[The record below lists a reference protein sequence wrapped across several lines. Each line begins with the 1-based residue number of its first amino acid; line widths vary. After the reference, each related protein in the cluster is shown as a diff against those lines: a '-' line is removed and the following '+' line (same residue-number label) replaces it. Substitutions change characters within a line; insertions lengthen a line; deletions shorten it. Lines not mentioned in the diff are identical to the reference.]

1 MVRPKAIKFL
11 DLPYELHAL
20 IFKHTLLNDAK
31 ALALTCRKMY
41 TTYNEIDKCLADKI
55 IFNSKRD
62 NFRTCTHLTSF
73 KKITLD
79 YFISDASYDECI
91 ELCLR
96 QKRIEKIK
104 IYGLIYDNITPSK
117 IFVYPAMEYLT
128 ELELKFVNIPYANED
143 YLLPFIQNTTTL
155 RSLKL
160 ENIILNTETM
170 DHLSKNENLNYIK
183 LENVFIFDMIHFRLM
198 LSKMKQMQTFL
209 FFYFRFTQLMN
220 MVHTIEAIFECLH
233 NMTKLKELKI
243 TVWQELNIAN
253 LHTTVT
259 YARQYHTFRIKK
271 GNASSFIRAIVPLI
285 NSFRLTEFELLYFNR
300 YPQSRVFEKTSMR
313 YNISDQET
321 QVVKLYNFTT
331 E

>member
-1 MVRPKAIKFL
+1 MTRPKAIKFL
-11 DLPYELHAL
+11 DLPYEIHAL
-20 IFKHTLLNDAK
+20 IFKYTLLNDAK

-41 TTYNEIDKCLADKI
+41 TAYNEIDKCLADKI

-62 NFRTCTHLTSF
+62 NFKTCTHLTSF
-73 KKITLD
+73 KEIILD

-104 IYGLIYDNITPSK
+104 LYGLIYDGVSPTK

-128 ELELKFVNIPYANED
+128 ELELKFVNTPYANED

-160 ENIILNTETM
+160 ENIILSTETM
-170 DHLSKNENLNYIK
+170 DRLSKNENLNFIK

-198 LSKMKQMQTFL
+198 LTKMKQIQTFL

-220 MVHTIEAIFECLH
+220 MVHTIEAIFECLPH
-233 NMTKLKELKI
+233 MKKLQEIKI
-243 TVWQELNIAN
+243 TVWQELNITN
-253 LHTTVT
+253 LHDTVT
-259 YARQYHTFRIKK
+259 YIRQFHTFRITK
-271 GNASSFIRAIVPLI
+271 GNAASFIRAVIPLI

-300 YPQSRVFEKTSMR
+300 YPYPNTFEKTSIR

-321 QVVKLYNFTT
+321 RVVKLYNFTT